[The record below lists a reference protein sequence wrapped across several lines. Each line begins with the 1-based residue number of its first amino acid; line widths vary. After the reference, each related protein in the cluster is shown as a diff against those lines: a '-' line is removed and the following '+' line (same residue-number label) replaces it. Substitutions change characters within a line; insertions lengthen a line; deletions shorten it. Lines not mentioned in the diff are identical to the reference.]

1 MLWNGEHV
9 SGLQSCKHY
18 ILETELEPHL
28 INMLHFWLIS
38 LVERMK
44 INT

>member
-18 ILETELEPHL
+18 ILETELEPDL
-28 INMLHFWLIS
+28 IYMLHFWLIS